1 MKIFNSI
8 QTEKNVFRN
17 FILSTH
23 PQYNTRKRTLSNNQ
37 IHEKIGDFLCC
48 TIFTI
53 LLIGQ
58 KILLIEWKLMSQ
70 KMGNQNIFHRD
81 FLKIHKKRGSKVEQ
95 YKGIKSV
102 TVQNEI

>member
-1 MKIFNSI
+1 MYSETLYSPLIPI
-8 QTEKNVFRN
+8 TG
-17 FILSTH
+17 
-23 PQYNTRKRTLSNNQ
+23 KRTLSNNQ

-81 FLKIHKKRGSKVEQ
+81 FLKIHRKEVGVKWNNLKRLISHSSK
-95 YKGIKSV
+95 
-102 TVQNEI
+102 